1 MQWTYENCLNLIFMA
16 IIGLGNQ
23 GGKGPAILT
32 MVSIPDVRGKYI
44 VSLGEK
50 GMLWE
55 GKMLALFANP
65 EAALKE
71 LRKRLGGK

>member
-1 MQWTYENCLNLIFMA
+1 MDLRKLPEPDIH
-16 IIGLGNQ
+16 GNYWFGEP